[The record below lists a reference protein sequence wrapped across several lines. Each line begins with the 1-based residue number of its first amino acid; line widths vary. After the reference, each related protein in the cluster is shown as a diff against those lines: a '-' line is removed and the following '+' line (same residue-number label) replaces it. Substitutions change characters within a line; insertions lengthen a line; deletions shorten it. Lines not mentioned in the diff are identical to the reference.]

1 MHGVSER
8 VLLRHLLDEAKGSR
22 LDAARR
28 LGVGRTTMYRWIN
41 AGLLDHE
48 IDAIQARYGPRP
60 RGGTKLEPF
69 KPLIQ
74 ARLAEFPWLSAV
86 RLFAEC
92 RAAGYPGGI
101 TRLRDYVHTLRPA
114 PEPLVRYETPPG
126 HQAQVDF
133 AHCRFPWG
141 VRYALMAVLGYSR
154 LLWVQFYPR
163 QDLRTLLLGLEACF
177 TAWGG
182 VPEEALFDQMR
193 SVVTRDER
201 LEGGGLTRNLEFLRF
216 ARHYGF
222 RVRVCR
228 PYRAK
233 TKGKVER
240 PIRYLRDNFLYGR
253 TFLSDADLNAQVLDW
268 LATVAN
274 PREHGTT
281 HVPPIE
287 RFRAEEERALQP
299 LPARPYRSLLVPP
312 ARADHP
318 RRSAPS
324 VLPVVVVE
332 RRSLEAYASLT
343 AAGAD
348 V

>member
-1 MHGVSER
+1 MHGVSDR
-8 VLLRHLLDEAKGSR
+8 VLLRHLLEEAKGSR
-22 LDAARR
+22 LDAAQRI
-28 LGVGRTTMYRWIN
+28 GVGRTTMYRWIK
-41 AGLLDHE
+41 AGLLDQPIE
-48 IDAIQARYGPRP
+48 TIKARYGPRP
-60 RGGTKLEPF
+60 RGPTKLDPF

-74 ARLAEFPWLSAV
+74 ARLTEFPWLSSV
-86 RLFAEC
+86 RLFAEI
-92 RAAGYPGGI
+92 RAAGYIGGV
-101 TRLRDYVHTLRPA
+101 TQVREYAKTLRPE
-114 PEPLVRYETPPG
+114 PDPLVRYETPPG

-141 VRYALMAVLGYSR
+141 VRHALMVVLGYSR

-163 QDLRTLLLGLEACF
+163 QDLRTLMLGLESCF
-177 TAWGG
+177 AAWSG
-182 VPEEALFDQMR
+182 VPQEALFDQMR

-201 LEGGGLTRNLEFLRF
+201 LAGGGLTRNLEFLRF

-240 PIRYLRDNFLYGR
+240 PIRYLRSNFLYGR

-274 PREHGTT
+274 PRDHGTT

-287 RFRAEEERALQP
+287 RFHDEEQRALHS
-299 LPARPYRSLLVPP
+299 LPARPYRSLVLPP
-312 ARADHP
+312 ARTDRAP
-318 RRSAPS
+318 RVP
-324 VLPVVVVE
+324 VPVVPVE
-332 RRSLEAYASLT
+332 RRSLDAYASLT
-343 AAGAD
+343 VVGGE

>member
-28 LGVGRTTMYRWIN
+28 LGVGRTTMYRWIK
-41 AGLLDHE
+41 AGLLDQP

-60 RGGTKLEPF
+60 RGPTKLEPF

-74 ARLAEFPWLSAV
+74 ARLTEFPWLSAV

-92 RAAGYPGGI
+92 RAAGYAGGI
-101 TRLRDYVHTLRPA
+101 TRLRDYVHTLRPE

-141 VRYALMAVLGYSR
+141 VRYALMVVLGYSR

-163 QDLRTLLLGLEACF
+163 EDLRTLMLGLEACF
-177 TAWGG
+177 TAWDG

-287 RFRAEEERALQP
+287 RFRAEEHRALHP
-299 LPARPYRSLLVPP
+299 LPARPYRSLVVPP
-312 ARADHP
+312 ACADDA

-324 VLPVVVVE
+324 VRPVVVVE

-343 AAGAD
+343 ASGAD